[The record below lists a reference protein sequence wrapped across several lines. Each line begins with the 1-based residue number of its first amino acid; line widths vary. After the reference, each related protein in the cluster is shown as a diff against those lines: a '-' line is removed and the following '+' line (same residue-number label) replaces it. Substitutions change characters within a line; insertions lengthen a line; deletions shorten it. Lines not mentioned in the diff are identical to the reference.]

1 MVLLKKNSAHP
12 PPPHPYPPS
21 PPLPPP
27 PTEGGGEGRG
37 PCLNSKASIV
47 VLFPFAVA
55 VVALLQS
62 SGGAS
67 PLDFTII
74 TVKYYQ
80 EIYWQCQP
88 CSTIISFEE
97 YTVLFVQ
104 IALQGVF
111 GYAIYLNIANV
122 LFLLTL
128 EDKTNTVV
136 ESVQTV
142 LKYILIKKKCAE

>member
-1 MVLLKKNSAHP
+1 M
-12 PPPHPYPPS
+12 
-21 PPLPPP
+21 
-27 PTEGGGEGRG
+27 
-37 PCLNSKASIV
+37 
-47 VLFPFAVA
+47 
-55 VVALLQS
+55 
-62 SGGAS
+62 
-67 PLDFTII
+67 
-74 TVKYYQ
+74 
-80 EIYWQCQP
+80 
-88 CSTIISFEE
+88 
-97 YTVLFVQ
+97 Q